1 MECGLM
7 SKLKVSYSWK
17 TTSWTVFSA
26 GQTLCYEERETTV
39 RDRLLFHWSWVCA
52 PMWRLCQNVNWHHF
66 LLFCK
71 KHMTQRQQER
81 KKKGLIS
88 ETTTLQ
94 VHHTFLYISLPF
106 LHHYSIVM
114 PNFMFY
120 RKCKQA
126 TTKFYFSLWAWI
138 WSLGIQLEFGSLHL
152 TKAVGRNN
160 RDKNWKNLNLQQ
172 AHLKQM
178 HFWT

>member
-1 MECGLM
+1 MKREKPLWETVCFSIDHEYVHSCHVYVKM
-7 SKLKVSYSWK
+7 SNDII
-17 TTSWTVFSA
+17 FSCFA
-26 GQTLCYEERETTV
+26 RNIWLSG
-39 RDRLLFHWSWVCA
+39 S
-52 PMWRLCQNVNWHHF
+52 
-66 LLFCK
+66 K
-71 KHMTQRQQER
+71 KHMTQRQQEC
-81 KKKGLIS
+81 KKKGLKS
-88 ETTTLQ
+88 KTTTLQ

-120 RKCKQA
+120 GECKQA

-160 RDKNWKNLNLQQ
+160 RDKNWKNINLQQ
-172 AHLKQM
+172 AHVKQM

>member
-17 TTSWTVFSA
+17 TTSWAVFSA

-39 RDRLLFHWSWVCA
+39 RDPLLFHWSWVCA
-52 PMWRLCQNVNWHHF
+52 PMWRLCQNVKWHDF

-88 ETTTLQ
+88 KTTTLQ
-94 VHHTFLYISLPF
+94 VHHTFLYISL
-106 LHHYSIVM
+106 HHYSIVM

-120 RKCKQA
+120 GECKQA

-138 WSLGIQLEFGSLHL
+138 WSLGIQLEFGSLH
-152 TKAVGRNN
+152 
-160 RDKNWKNLNLQQ
+160 
-172 AHLKQM
+172 
-178 HFWT
+178 

>member
-1 MECGLM
+1 MKREKPL
-7 SKLKVSYSWK
+7 WE
-17 TTSWTVFSA
+17 
-26 GQTLCYEERETTV
+26 TLCFSIDHEYV
-39 RDRLLFHWSWVCA
+39 HPCDAYVKK
-52 PMWRLCQNVNWHHF
+52 WHHF

-81 KKKGLIS
+81 KKKGLRS
-88 ETTTLQ
+88 ETTTFQ

-106 LHHYSIVM
+106 LHNYSTVM

-120 RKCKQA
+120 GECKQA

-138 WSLGIQLEFGSLHL
+138 WSPGIQLEFGLLHL

-160 RDKNWKNLNLQQ
+160 RDKNWKKTNLQQ
-172 AHLKQM
+172 AHVKQM